1 MKVKNTRLVKR
12 KALEKKEK
20 VRGALKKAKT
30 VIDSIEGE
38 EVELELPGNI
48 SLSTITMADNIEAMR
63 EMGRVM
69 MESLN
74 RQLEANV
81 IITEKGKK

>member
-1 MKVKNTRLVKR
+1 MEVKNTRLVKR
-12 KALEKKEK
+12 KALEKGEK
-20 VRGALKKAKT
+20 VCGALKKAKT

-69 MESLN
+69 MEGLN
-74 RQLEANV
+74 RQLEA
-81 IITEKGKK
+81 KSQ